1 MEEHIIEKN
10 DTLAVKRDLISSNT
24 KKKHWP
30 KKENR
35 GEVGHSW
42 SFKEG
47 DIPWILNKD
56 DLSVAKDVI
65 LGVKVPLLYGLTLQR
80 CFGVEEHLSGLKSH
94 DHLNLLRVRMSKT

>member
-1 MEEHIIEKN
+1 MEVHIIEKS
-10 DTLAVKRDLISSNT
+10 DTLAIRRDLISSNT

-35 GEVGHSW
+35 GEVGHSL

-47 DIPWILNKD
+47 DALWILKKE

-65 LGVKVPLLYGLTLQR
+65 FGVKTPSLYGSTL
-80 CFGVEEHLSGLKSH
+80 
-94 DHLNLLRVRMSKT
+94 